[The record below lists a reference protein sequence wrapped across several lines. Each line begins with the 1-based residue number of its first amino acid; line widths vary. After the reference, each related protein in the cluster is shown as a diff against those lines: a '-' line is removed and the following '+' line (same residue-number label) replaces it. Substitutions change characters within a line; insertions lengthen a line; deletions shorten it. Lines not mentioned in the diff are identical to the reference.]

1 MDWKTILSFIIG
13 ATLLTLL
20 SGWLMAA
27 NLLQIQTQI
36 AYSEAELGFVKIWIQ
51 IAIVIGLLLPVIAFL
66 VWIHNPN
73 MRTIFGGYLLVMV
86 IQIVTEQICSRIF
99 SPSLL
104 LIIGTI
110 YTTFRIWQL
119 TVAKQKFLTVNP
131 QNGNVNFYIAYCLLW
146 LMLVFWSA
154 NLIFLLVVGWLRIL

>member
-1 MDWKTILSFIIG
+1 MT
-13 ATLLTLL
+13 
-20 SGWLMAA
+20 A
-27 NLLQIQTQI
+27 NLLPIKTQI

-66 VWIHNPN
+66 VWIRNPN
-73 MRTIFGGYLLVMV
+73 VRTIFGGYLLVMV

-110 YTTFRIWQL
+110 YTTFRI
-119 TVAKQKFLTVNP
+119 
-131 QNGNVNFYIAYCLLW
+131 
-146 LMLVFWSA
+146 
-154 NLIFLLVVGWLRIL
+154 